1 MITEHMQVM
10 GKNID
15 YRAELD
21 AARKAVAGLERD
33 GRADTVDA
41 YWEVCCGDVLLAEE
55 NLRNQDREWENSSP
69 AGELLDIARYLEG
82 YDHMLDNLYWAV
94 SRMADA
100 IHDHPRLKLRLL
112 DMELM
117 LIHRLEAGLEHESN
131 LAEPVMK
138 EITLYRRNIGHADN
152 GEFGLIEQTGIMQTD
167 PVEWSAEY
175 ERVIDEADAKIY
187 GMLEEHPR
195 GMGFCHAYWSAKARV
210 LREDYGIEWRSPSA
224 MNPGV
229 LFD

>member
-1 MITEHMQVM
+1 M

-21 AARKAVAGLERD
+21 AARKAVSGLERD
-33 GRADTVDA
+33 GKSATIDA

-55 NLRNQDREWENSSP
+55 NLRNRDRTWENP
-69 AGELLDIARYLEG
+69 DLAVELLDIARYLEG

-138 EITLYRRNIGHADN
+138 EMALYQRNIEYADN

-175 ERVIDEADAKIY
+175 ERVIDEANAKISELLKEY
-187 GMLEEHPR
+187 PR
-195 GMGFCHAYWSAKARV
+195 GMGFCHTYWSAKARV

>member
-1 MITEHMQVM
+1 M

-21 AARKAVAGLERD
+21 AARKAVSGLERD
-33 GRADTVDA
+33 GKSATIDA

-55 NLRNQDREWENSSP
+55 NLRNQDREWENSSL

-138 EITLYRRNIGHADN
+138 EMALYQRNIEYADN

>member
-55 NLRNQDREWENSSP
+55 NLRNQDREWENSSL
-69 AGELLDIARYLEG
+69 AGELLDIAGYLEG

-138 EITLYRRNIGHADN
+138 EMALYQRNIEYADK
-152 GEFGLIEQTGIMQTD
+152 GDFGRIEQSGLLNND

-175 ERVIDEADAKIY
+175 ERVIDEANAKISELLKEY
-187 GMLEEHPR
+187 PR
-195 GMGFCHAYWSAKARV
+195 GMGFCHAYWSAKAQV

>member
-1 MITEHMQVM
+1 M

-55 NLRNQDREWENSSP
+55 NLRNQDREWENSSL
-69 AGELLDIARYLEG
+69 AGELLDIAGYLEG

-138 EITLYRRNIGHADN
+138 EMALYQRNIEYADK
-152 GEFGLIEQTGIMQTD
+152 GDFGRIEQSGLLNND

-175 ERVIDEADAKIY
+175 ERVIDEANAKISELLKEY
-187 GMLEEHPR
+187 PR
-195 GMGFCHAYWSAKARV
+195 GMGFCHAYWSAKAQV

>member
-1 MITEHMQVM
+1 MER
-10 GKNID
+10 KID

-55 NLRNQDREWENSSP
+55 NLRNQDREWENSSL

-138 EITLYRRNIGHADN
+138 EMALYQRNIEYADK
-152 GEFGLIEQTGIMQTD
+152 GDFGRIEQSGLLNND

-195 GMGFCHAYWSAKARV
+195 GMGFCHAYWSAKACV

>member
-1 MITEHMQVM
+1 M
-10 GKNID
+10 GKNIY

-55 NLRNQDREWENSSP
+55 NLRNQDREWENSSL

-138 EITLYRRNIGHADN
+138 EISLYRRNIGHADN

-195 GMGFCHAYWSAKARV
+195 GMGFCHAYWSAKACV

>member
-1 MITEHMQVM
+1 M

-55 NLRNQDREWENSSP
+55 NLRNQDREWENSSL

-138 EITLYRRNIGHADN
+138 EMALYQRNIEYADK
-152 GEFGLIEQTGIMQTD
+152 GDFGRIEQSGLLNND

-175 ERVIDEADAKIY
+175 ERVIDEANAKISELLKEY
-187 GMLEEHPR
+187 PR
-195 GMGFCHAYWSAKARV
+195 GMGFCHAYWSAKAQV
-210 LREDYGIEWRSPSA
+210 LREDYGIEWRSPSS

>member
-1 MITEHMQVM
+1 M

-55 NLRNQDREWENSSP
+55 NLRNQDREWENSSL

-138 EITLYRRNIGHADN
+138 EMALYQRNIEYADK
-152 GEFGLIEQTGIMQTD
+152 GDFGRIEQSGLLNND

-195 GMGFCHAYWSAKARV
+195 GMGFCHAYWSAKACV

>member
-1 MITEHMQVM
+1 MITQTASDMER
-10 GKNID
+10 KID

-55 NLRNQDREWENSSP
+55 NLRNQDREWENSSL

-138 EITLYRRNIGHADN
+138 EMALYQRNIEYADK
-152 GEFGLIEQTGIMQTD
+152 GDFGRIEQSGLLNND

-195 GMGFCHAYWSAKARV
+195 GMGFCHAYWSAKACV